1 MAESPAAQFRADYRP
16 PAFLVDTVDLRFD
29 LDPEATV
36 VRSRLAM
43 RRNPAADA
51 PEATLRLDGDHLTL
65 LAVALDGR
73 TLTRGEYVLHGDGT
87 LELAAVPARFVLEI
101 ETYISP
107 QANTALSGLYVSGGA
122 FFTQCEAQGFRRITY
137 LPDRPDVMAVY
148 STTLIGDAARY
159 PVLLSNGNLA
169 GSGRIG
175 DRHWTRWVDPH
186 PKPSYLFA
194 LVAGDLIAVS
204 DQFVTRSGREV
215 ALTIWVRDGDQDRC
229 DHAMQALKA
238 SMRWDED
245 VYGLE
250 YDLDIFNIAAVSDF
264 NMGAME
270 NKGLNIFNTKYVLAR
285 PETAT
290 DGELEAVEAVVA
302 HEYFHN
308 WTGNRIT
315 CRDWFQLSLKEG
327 LTVFRD
333 QQFSADR
340 GSAALQR
347 IREAR
352 RLRTAQYPED
362 AGPLAHPV
370 RPESYRAVD
379 NLYTTTVYEKGAE
392 IVRMLHTVLGVAG
405 FRRGMD
411 LYVARHDNQAATI
424 EDFLHA
430 MQDAAGDSAD
440 IMRFLAW
447 YSRPGTPELAIS
459 DTYLPDQ
466 ARYILTVRQVGT
478 PLPIPLKMGLLAH
491 DGRALTT
498 RTVVVDAAET
508 SITFDDITAAPVP
521 SLLRGFS
528 APVKLSGQPRSQLLF
543 LAQYDT
549 DSFVRWDATQQ
560 VAMSVI
566 LAHVTGED
574 AAEALGGLAAGLAT
588 ALRSAADPALVA
600 ELLALPA
607 ASVVADQMT
616 AVDPVLVYQA
626 RQQVRCALAIQL
638 QDVLQATCDRLI
650 AADTSGQRALRNGCL
665 AYLVTFGHAGLE
677 RAAAQFAAQTNMTDV
692 LAALE
697 LLVEQDNPHRDAALT
712 AFYARWRADPLV
724 LDKWFSV
731 QAASPHA
738 QTSSLVKALYT
749 HADFSLRNPNRV
761 RALLGAFSGNAVHFH
776 AIDGS
781 GYQFLADAVI
791 AVDRDNGQT
800 AARLVTP
807 LTNWR
812 RYEPERSALMRATL
826 ERIAA
831 QPGLSGDTGEKV
843 AKALA

>member
-1 MAESPAAQFRADYRP
+1 
-16 PAFLVDTVDLRFD
+16 
-29 LDPEATV
+29 
-36 VRSRLAM
+36 
-43 RRNPAADA
+43 
-51 PEATLRLDGDHLTL
+51 
-65 LAVALDGR
+65 
-73 TLTRGEYVLHGDGT
+73 
-87 LELAAVPARFVLEI
+87 
-101 ETYISP
+101 
-107 QANTALSGLYVSGGA
+107 
-122 FFTQCEAQGFRRITY
+122 
-137 LPDRPDVMAVY
+137 
-148 STTLIGDAARY
+148 
-159 PVLLSNGNLA
+159 
-169 GSGRIG
+169 
-175 DRHWTRWVDPH
+175 
-186 PKPSYLFA
+186 
-194 LVAGDLIAVS
+194 
-204 DQFVTRSGREV
+204 
-215 ALTIWVRDGDQDRC
+215 
-229 DHAMQALKA
+229 
-238 SMRWDED
+238 
-245 VYGLE
+245 
-250 YDLDIFNIAAVSDF
+250 
-264 NMGAME
+264 
-270 NKGLNIFNTKYVLAR
+270 
-285 PETAT
+285 
-290 DGELEAVEAVVA
+290 
-302 HEYFHN
+302 
-308 WTGNRIT
+308 
-315 CRDWFQLSLKEG
+315 
-327 LTVFRD
+327 
-333 QQFSADR
+333 
-340 GSAALQR
+340 
-347 IREAR
+347 
-352 RLRTAQYPED
+352 
-362 AGPLAHPV
+362 
-370 RPESYRAVD
+370 
-379 NLYTTTVYEKGAE
+379 
-392 IVRMLHTVLGVAG
+392 
-405 FRRGMD
+405 
-411 LYVARHDNQAATI
+411 
-424 EDFLHA
+424 
-430 MQDAAGDSAD
+430 
-440 IMRFLAW
+440 
-447 YSRPGTPELAIS
+447 
-459 DTYLPDQ
+459 
-466 ARYILTVRQVGT
+466 
-478 PLPIPLKMGLLAH
+478 
-491 DGRALTT
+491 
-498 RTVVVDAAET
+498 VDAAET

-665 AYLVTFGHAGLE
+665 AYLVTLGHAGLE

-826 ERIAA
+826 AAAVPERWR
-831 QPGLSGDTGEKV
+831 GK
-843 AKALA
+843 LA